1 MRVRFANS
9 RGFLGTYICD
19 DVSKRISL
27 QVHGRAEKSVTI
39 GRSGV
44 CSEYV
49 RSDYHLTARYSTA
62 GEPAIRRDQSQITLI
77 MKRTSLPGRRG
88 NNWVKREQQSYHCAH
103 EADIVETSATLSH
116 SRAQAPMP

>member
-1 MRVRFANS
+1 MLS
-9 RGFLGTYICD
+9 GLSSLGTYICD

-27 QVHGRAEKSVTI
+27 EAHGRAEKSVTT

-62 GEPAIRRDQSQITLI
+62 GEPAIRRNQSQITLI
-77 MKRTSLPGRRG
+77 MKKTSRPGRQG
-88 NNWVKREQQSYHCAH
+88 DNWVKREQ
-103 EADIVETSATLSH
+103 
-116 SRAQAPMP
+116 